1 METKW
6 YFLGAILLVC
16 AFLLIVGFLKQRFD
30 LIVNFIL
37 RICVGLLGIYLLNT
51 ILASSNISLGVG
63 TNSLNALV
71 VGVLG
76 LPGFLMV
83 YGVAAYFHFT

>member
-16 AFLLIVGFLKQRFD
+16 VFLLIVGLIKQRFD

-37 RICVGLLGIYLLNT
+37 RMCVGLLGIYLLNT
-51 ILASSNISLGVG
+51 ILASSHIALGVG

-76 LPGFLMV
+76 LPGFLAV
-83 YGVAAYFHFT
+83 YGVATYFYFT